1 MTTPLV
7 DTLKGLLSAHR
18 ELLEL
23 VCEHR
28 RALACV
34 DGPAIARTLDAQSLL
49 RARLGDLERRRVQIV
64 RQLTAT
70 RPGLAVSSPL
80 RDIAALLPET
90 EAAEVLSVS
99 RELRDVLDA
108 TRRESSVVDRAGRAL
123 LTHVNGIMQGV
134 SRSLD
139 RVRTYAPTG
148 RLSPSRP
155 AVCVVDVLH

>member
-1 MTTPLV
+1 M
-7 DTLKGLLSAHR
+7 
-18 ELLEL
+18 
-23 VCEHR
+23 
-28 RALACV
+28 
-34 DGPAIARTLDAQSLL
+34 
-49 RARLGDLERRRVQIV
+49 QIV

-70 RPGLAVSSPL
+70 RSGLAVSSPL

-108 TRRESSVVDRAGRAL
+108 IRRESSVVDRAGRAL

-155 AVCVVDVLH
+155 AVCGVDVLH